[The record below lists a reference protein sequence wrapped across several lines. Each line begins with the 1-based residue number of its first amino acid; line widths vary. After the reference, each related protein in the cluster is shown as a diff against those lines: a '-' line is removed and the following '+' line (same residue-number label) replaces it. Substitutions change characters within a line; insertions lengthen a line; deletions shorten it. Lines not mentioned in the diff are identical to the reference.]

1 MTALIPAPPA
11 HDHTTVPIYKLYGY
25 GNVWTSPDPLYCET
39 IAAQEKLHNWH
50 VTAHK
55 HTDLFQILFLQS
67 GDATVVL
74 DGQAR
79 ALGARPAGSPPA
91 GPGTAERA
99 RRSAA
104 GHVVLIP
111 QRVVHE
117 FIFQPG
123 ANGYILTLT
132 YALLQPLCQRHGLSL
147 HTLADPALLAL
158 DARDDYTSRTFDQL
172 ELEYHRPHH
181 PQRGPLLEALLG
193 TILVWVHRHHAPR
206 SEKRVEQ
213 PPGGLHLARYAQM
226 IETHFSRQH
235 QVGWYAR
242 RLGVT
247 AAHLNIIVQTLAGKT
262 ALRLIHERL
271 LLEARRELVYT
282 VRPISAIA
290 DSLGFADP
298 AYFTRFFKRLAGLS
312 PKDFRR
318 RMLDGGTAAPDDH
331 TTGS

>member
-1 MTALIPAPPA
+1 MTDLIPAPPA

-25 GNVWTSPDPLYCET
+25 GNVWTRPDPLYCET

-67 GDATVVL
+67 GNATVVL
-74 DGQAR
+74 DDQSR
-79 ALGARPAGSPPA
+79 ALGARAVPPPTDD
-91 GPGTAERA
+91 GPLRLDI
-99 RRSAA
+99 

-111 QRVVHE
+111 QHVVHE

-123 ANGYILTLT
+123 AGGYILTLT
-132 YALLQPLCQRHGLSL
+132 YALLQPLCERHSLNL
-147 HTLADPALLAL
+147 HTLADPALLTMGAQ
-158 DARDDYTSRTFDQL
+158 DDYTSRTFDQL
-172 ELEYHRPHH
+172 DLEYHRPHH
-181 PQRGPLLEALLG
+181 LQRGPLLEALLG
-193 TILVWVHRHHAPR
+193 SILVWVHRRHAPR
-206 SEKRVEQ
+206 RDSAAE
-213 PPGGLHLARYAQM
+213 PSSGSTHLARYAQM

-235 QVGWYAR
+235 RVGWYAG

-247 AAHLNIIVQTLAGKT
+247 AAHLNSIAQTLAGKT
-262 ALRLIHERL
+262 ALQLIHERL
-271 LLEARRELVYT
+271 LLEARRELIYT
-282 VRPISAIA
+282 TRPVSAIA

-298 AYFTRFFKRLAGLS
+298 GYFTRFFKRLAGPS

-318 RMLDGGTAAPDDH
+318 GSLDKNAPAPTQGDQ